1 MMCTRMMVL
10 LVGRTLKLR
19 TIPAAIVIVTLL
31 FVSAARA
38 QSAPGARTGASAGAS
53 PDVGSEAGPE
63 AGGHEL
69 EIWSGG
75 GPSIPGGIP
84 GLGVWNAGM
93 RYGWVL
99 TGLHGPSFL
108 RGRFET
114 GVDFAPIFWV
124 LQPGGTAYGFAIV
137 PSVLKWDFAPR
148 GRVVPYFD
156 LDGSVLLTGRDT
168 PPHISHV
175 NFTPSA
181 AIGLHFLQ
189 HKYTWTAEFRF
200 LHISDASLTDP
211 NPGINTVELR
221 MGFGLFTHPK

>member
-1 MMCTRMMVL
+1 LRKILGAVAVM
-10 LVGRTLKLR
+10 TLMY
-19 TIPAAIVIVTLL
+19 A
-31 FVSAARA
+31 SAARA
-38 QSAPGARTGASAGAS
+38 QSTPGASANTSGGSGLAAS
-53 PDVGSEAGPE
+53 AAANPDAASDAGPQ
-63 AGGHEL
+63 AGGHEI

-84 GLGVWNAGM
+84 GLGVWNVGV

-99 TGLHGPSFL
+99 TDLHGPSFL

-124 LQPGGTAYGFAIV
+124 LQPGGTAYGFAVV

-156 LDGSVLLTGRDT
+156 LDGSVLLTSRDT

-181 AIGLHFLQ
+181 ALGLYFLRG
-189 HKYTWTAEFRF
+189 KYAWSAEFRF

-211 NPGINTVELR
+211 NPGINTVEVR
-221 MGFGLFTHPK
+221 MGFGLFTHSK

>member
-1 MMCTRMMVL
+1 M
-10 LVGRTLKLR
+10 R
-19 TIPAAIVIVTLL
+19 TILGAIAVVTLL
-31 FVSAARA
+31 CASAARA
-38 QSAPGARTGASAGAS
+38 QSTSGASANTGGGAAVS
-53 PDVGSEAGPE
+53 AAANPDAGPQ
-63 AGGHEL
+63 AGGHEI

-84 GLGVWNAGM
+84 GLGVWNAGV

-99 TGLHGPSFL
+99 TGLHGPDFL

-124 LQPGGTAYGFAIV
+124 LQPGGTAYGFAVV
-137 PSVLKWDFAPR
+137 PLVLKWDFAQR

-156 LDGSVLLTGRDT
+156 LDGSVLLTSRDT
-168 PPHISHV
+168 PPQISHV

-181 AIGLHFLQ
+181 AVGLHFLRG
-189 HKYTWTAEFRF
+189 KYAWSAEFRF

-211 NPGINTVELR
+211 NPGINTVEVR

>member
-1 MMCTRMMVL
+1 M
-10 LVGRTLKLR
+10 
-19 TIPAAIVIVTLL
+19 
-31 FVSAARA
+31 SAAA
-38 QSAPGARTGASAGAS
+38 N
-53 PDVGSEAGPE
+53 PDAGPQ
-63 AGGHEL
+63 AGGHEI

-75 GPSIPGGIP
+75 GPSIPGGTP
-84 GLGVWNAGM
+84 GLGVWNAGV

-99 TGLHGPSFL
+99 TGLHGPDFL

-124 LQPGGTAYGFAIV
+124 LQPGGTAYGFAVV
-137 PSVLKWDFAPR
+137 PLVLKWDFAQR

-156 LDGSVLLTGRDT
+156 LDGSVLLTSRDT
-168 PPHISHV
+168 PPQISHV

-181 AIGLHFLQ
+181 AVGLHFLRG
-189 HKYTWTAEFRF
+189 KYTWSAELRF

-211 NPGINTVELR
+211 NPGINTVEFR